1 MTLAP
6 PASDITALLAELD
19 APERLTR
26 AVASEQL
33 IAEAQANPEV
43 LEALITA
50 LHHPSKM
57 VRRWVVES
65 LGKAGL
71 PAPRVVA
78 ALLSAR
84 YDQSGYVRYHVIEAL
99 GHPALQQSD
108 VTRALIAALQDAET
122 GAVAAR
128 GLAAQGNPTPAV
140 LAALVTA
147 LQHDSSPIRESAI
160 RALTTLGVAAPE
172 VLEGLFALASSSLA
186 RWVVPYEARQ
196 ALAHFGDAAQAFL
209 HTKLDS
215 PAPGAA
221 LAAALV
227 LTELGSREPK
237 VLAALLPTLRTE
249 DPDARELVTRALSRW
264 VETVPEV
271 RRGLIPL
278 LNDPDHLVSSTRRV
292 RLQVATTLIRLPE
305 CEEQAAQC
313 ALQIVTDEELLAFE
327 RMNAVPLLT
336 KLPALV
342 PPDQRA
348 LLPLLKS
355 VSSEDP
361 LWLHQRDM
369 LRSRILYL
377 LSLQPQLT
385 PPVLEAIERLAEEDS
400 IVADDARKLLE
411 SREDRL

>member
-6 PASDITALLAELD
+6 PASDITALLDELD

-26 AVASEQL
+26 AVASERL
-33 IAEAQANPEV
+33 IAEAQENPEV

-99 GHPALQQSD
+99 GHPALQQND
-108 VTRALIAALQDAET
+108 VTRALISALQDAET

-160 RALTTLGVAAPE
+160 RALTTLGIAAPE
-172 VLEGLFALASSSLA
+172 VLEGLFALASSNLA

-221 LAAALV
+221 LTAALV

-278 LNDPDHLVSSTRRV
+278 LNDPDHRV
-292 RLQVATTLIRLPE
+292 RLQVATALIRLPE

-313 ALQIVTDEELLAFE
+313 ALQIVTDEGLLAFE

-355 VSSEDP
+355 VPTEDP

-385 PPVLEAIERLAEEDS
+385 PPVLEAIEHLAEEDS